1 MINKLRVMLIDDNE
15 FDLFLMEKL
24 LVIKEI
30 SSSVIKFPYAASA
43 LDYLAQCADFEWP
56 QLIILD
62 IHMPVM
68 SGFEFLEEFEKI
80 EEKKRIQCLIIMISS
95 SLDITDNQNAVKNPS
110 VLKLLSKPINMDELQ
125 ETLHEKGLL

>member
-30 SSSVIKFPYAASA
+30 SSSVIKFLYAGSA
-43 LDYLAQCADFEWP
+43 LDYLAQCADIEWP

-68 SGFEFLEEFEKI
+68 SGFEFLEKFEKF

-95 SLDITDNQNAVKNPS
+95 SLDITDNQNALKNPN
-110 VLKLLSKPINMDELQ
+110 VLKLLNKPINMEELQ
-125 ETLHEKGLL
+125 ETLHEKGFL